1 MQERLQGGT
10 WLIGKLKTRSLSVCS
25 HTDILLKNGTR
36 AAASWAG
43 GVGAPSGA
51 SRSRYSYLHRSP
63 VTLSKGIIFRK
74 GFRAMSATLSG
85 VSNIR
90 SPLPSLFPLLWH
102 LPFLHCPLQHTRIPA
117 SNRFSVCVLAWPLFS
132 QTLEWIS
139 IKLLIGMQTEF
150 ELNWFGNKS
159 QLCIH

>member
-51 SRSRYSYLHRSP
+51 AGHATATSTGPLLPCRRESFSERDSGPCLPPSQAS
-63 VTLSKGIIFRK
+63 VTSARLCPHSFHSCDTFPSSTIHCNTQEHPPAAASLCLGL
-74 GFRAMSATLSG
+74 ATLFSDPRM
-85 VSNIR
+85 NFHQIIHR
-90 SPLPSLFPLLWH
+90 NAD
-102 LPFLHCPLQHTRIPA
+102 RIWIK
-117 SNRFSVCVLAWPLFS
+117 SVW
-132 QTLEWIS
+132 
-139 IKLLIGMQTEF
+139 
-150 ELNWFGNKS
+150 
-159 QLCIH
+159 